1 VRGKINIFD
10 RINYLIMALTPR
22 QKLIIR
28 VLGVNPDSRI
38 SGIKKLL
45 AREVSIPTLNRDLK
59 ELVEKEILI
68 KSGQG
73 PATAYRVAPA
83 YRLLNEDIGDS
94 YFDKDIDQREGNKR
108 FDPEIFSLLENTR
121 LFPEIELDF
130 LEDLQTTYRERIA
143 TLSPTLL
150 QKETERLSIELS
162 WKSSQ
167 IEGNTYSLLETELL
181 LSQHLEAKD
190 KDKSEAIMLLNH
202 KTAIDYLYQQRI
214 MLTPLKVTAIE
225 DIHSL
230 LVQNLGVSK
239 NLRRRPVGITGTTYT
254 PPDNEF
260 QIREYLE
267 RSCELINNKDSVF
280 DKALLTILLISWIQP
295 FEDGNKRT
303 GRITSNGILIEN
315 GYCALSYRG
324 VQPLDYKKAIILFY
338 EQNNVSAFKKL
349 FIDQF
354 AFAVKNYF

>member
-1 VRGKINIFD
+1 MSIS
-10 RINYLIMALTPR
+10 PR
-22 QKLIIR
+22 QQLIIKT
-28 VLGVNPDSRI
+28 LGSHPNIQI
-38 SGIKKLL
+38 SEIKKRLTQD
-45 AREVSIPTLNRDLK
+45 VSIPTLNRDLR
-59 ELVEKEILI
+59 ELVDLGLLT
-68 KSGQG
+68 KSGE
-73 PATAYRVAPA
+73 ARNTTYRITSS
-83 YRLLNEDIGDS
+83 YQLLNENIGDS
-94 YFDKDIDQREGNKR
+94 YFDKDIDEREGNKR
-108 FDPEIFSLLENTR
+108 FEPEVLSLLETTPI
-121 LFPEIELDF
+121 FSDSELKHLAELHSMF
-130 LEDLQTTYRERIA
+130 LQKIA
-143 TLSPTLL
+143 SISSTLL

-181 LSQHLEAKD
+181 LSQQLMAKD

-202 KTAIDYLYQQRI
+202 KTAIDYLYDHRI
-214 MLTPLKVTAIE
+214 TLNPLKERDIE

-230 LVQNLGVSK
+230 LIQNLGVSK
-239 NLRRRPVGITGTTYT
+239 NLRKRPVGITGTTYT

-267 RSCELINNKDSVF
+267 RACEIINYKDSIF
-280 DKALLTILLISWIQP
+280 EKALLAILLISLIQP

-324 VQPLDYKKAIILFY
+324 VQPLDYKKAMILFY

-349 FIDQF
+349 FIDQY
-354 AFAVKNYF
+354 AFAVNNYF